1 LIGGS
6 IPIFDEIIV
15 SVKKMNFVQEF
26 DDVNGIL
33 SGQAGCIAD
42 NLSSHLKRFG
52 HDLPYALGSSGSC
65 MLGGNIATNAGGSK

>member
-6 IPIFDEIIV
+6 IPIFDEIIL
-15 SVKKMNFVQEF
+15 SVKKMNFVGEF

-42 NLSSHLKRFG
+42 NLSSYLKRFG